1 MLAGGVF
8 IFAPKTTYFCGTISI
23 KQCYIRK
30 RFGTAAG
37 TEIKDARTQ

>member
-37 TEIKDARTQ
+37 AEIKDARTQ